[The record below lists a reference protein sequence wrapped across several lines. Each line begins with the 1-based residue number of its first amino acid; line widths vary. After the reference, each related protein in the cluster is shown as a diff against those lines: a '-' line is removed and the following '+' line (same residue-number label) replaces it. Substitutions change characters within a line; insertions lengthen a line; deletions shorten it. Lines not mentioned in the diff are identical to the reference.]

1 MEKIEKEQCGKGE
14 KLSEYCNNLSKEAV
28 WFAQRKD
35 DIRNKERGITE
46 LESMEHDKL
55 YSGMGIDTKGHNGGE
70 ILY

>member
-1 MEKIEKEQCGKGE
+1 MEKTEKEQCGKGE
-14 KLSEYCNNLSKEAV
+14 KLSEYCNNWSKEAV

-35 DIRNKERGITE
+35 GIRNKEKDFVE

-70 ILY
+70 SLY